1 MLSRPPDQTASDY
14 ERRIGHL
21 ENVVH
26 ILLARATTYPS
37 PSKSLAPLVGSFRYS
52 LKRGLEPIL
61 SGKAAASLTPN
72 RRIGQAIASQQQADI
87 TCGPS
92 PRSIRSSTLALLPTR
107 SLTTSTPLAAP
118 SRSIIELSP
127 PSSPHPSPPSIDN
140 RPDFSSVSLTDTRA
154 AASLPLSANQPDV
167 ASVSLTNTRTVT
179 PWIANRLDIAT
190 VSLSN
195 TRADLSS
202 IPPPPSLPQPKAAAR
217 PSITPSSSP
226 SLLTEFSPRIQKKKN
241 TRSLSHSSDRLPF
254 SIAASAAE
262 LQNTESTLSLTND
275 PANFTALKS
284 PPSPS
289 PVISCNHMA
298 LTPDSAP
305 PKNLNPSTT
314 LSQDFPTTPTA
325 STTTTQTSL
334 TPNQKMT
341 HPPPFSHPS
350 SDSAPTDHHPMFSPK
365 LSSIVT
371 PPELATAPLAPP
383 ESFESKS
390 ALSSTTN
397 CSSSLICPT
406 AQNCPENLEVAAVGG
421 IEILDNDDID
431 SIEAQI
437 APEYSQ
443 ATLDY
448 YNDIQEY
455 LQQANADETET
466 KKKKKKKKK
475 KKANPTSTA
484 DNPVLFY
491 V

>member
-190 VSLSN
+190 
-195 TRADLSS
+195 
-202 IPPPPSLPQPKAAAR
+202 PKAAAR

-371 PPELATAPLAPP
+371 PPELAAAPLAPP

-390 ALSSTTN
+390 VLSSTTN

-406 AQNCPENLEVAAVGG
+406 AQ
-421 IEILDNDDID
+421 
-431 SIEAQI
+431 
-437 APEYSQ
+437 
-443 ATLDY
+443 
-448 YNDIQEY
+448 
-455 LQQANADETET
+455 
-466 KKKKKKKKK
+466 
-475 KKANPTSTA
+475 
-484 DNPVLFY
+484 
-491 V
+491 